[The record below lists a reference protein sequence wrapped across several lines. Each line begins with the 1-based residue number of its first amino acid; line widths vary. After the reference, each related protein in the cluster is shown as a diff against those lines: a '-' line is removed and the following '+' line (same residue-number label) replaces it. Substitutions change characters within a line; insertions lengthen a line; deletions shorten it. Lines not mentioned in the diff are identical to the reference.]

1 MTFCPVYKSGT
12 CAYTNFDNLLN
23 LVDKCFQFYVYPLYG
38 DVAGQF
44 DTWKIIRK
52 VPYSTNLEI
61 VFSSKERTVLFLK
74 LLFGVET
81 RENLIL

>member
-1 MTFCPVYKSGT
+1 MTSCPVYKSGT

-61 VFSSKERTVLFLK
+61 APPSKKRTVLFM
-74 LLFGVET
+74 
-81 RENLIL
+81 